1 MVCRLPIGNTYHYD
15 QIHELNCIIEGFVGA
30 EARCSHFQYEIV
42 VVVLGDNQYLLDL
55 SVVYQGIND
64 LATLCSWKF
73 RHFNEVDLLRVS
85 MSTEEPLRSLL
96 ELQKLFYR
104 MKKIFAILSS
114 CEIGINQTRHL

>member
-1 MVCRLPIGNTYHYD
+1 MALKLVVVR
-15 QIHELNCIIEGFVGA
+15 
-30 EARCSHFQYEIV
+30 EIV

-73 RHFNEVDLLRVS
+73 RHFNEVDMLRVS

-104 MKKIFAILSS
+104 MKKIFGILSS
-114 CEIGINQTRHL
+114 CEIGINQTRHLRILLISHEF

>member
-1 MVCRLPIGNTYHYD
+1 LALKLVLVR
-15 QIHELNCIIEGFVGA
+15 
-30 EARCSHFQYEIV
+30 EIV

-73 RHFNEVDLLRVS
+73 RHFNVDLLRVS

-114 CEIGINQTRHL
+114 CEIGINQTRHLRILLISREF